1 MGRGEHQPI
10 EASLGDAVGWGYRC
24 SYARVRKDLT
34 GRLRGG
40 RTVLKTN
47 GSEPI
52 TADIT
57 NARAILLRITCSTS
71 TLTVTFID
79 PRIGR

>member
-1 MGRGEHQPI
+1 V
-10 EASLGDAVGWGYRC
+10 AVVRRVAAVAVQELFVR
-24 SYARVRKDLT
+24 ARQERSDRTLE
-34 GRLRGG
+34 GG

-57 NARAILLRITCSTS
+57 NARAILLRITARRACSPS
-71 TLTVTFID
+71 HSVIPGSGVELAS
-79 PRIGR
+79 

>member
-1 MGRGEHQPI
+1 MGGV
-10 EASLGDAVGWGYRC
+10 AVVRRVAAVAVQELFVR
-24 SYARVRKDLT
+24 ARQERSDRTLE
-34 GRLRGG
+34 GG